1 MDVGPSALEGYRL
14 KIRTIDIFFV
24 ILLFSLSSCRSS
36 YLRYDKTEQLNK
48 NDEFESQVKIG
59 PVHAAPG
66 ANVDAGAKPTESAS
80 KPQVPEQKVVTTTA
94 EKKSSKEKKKKS
106 KGKKAEDKKL
116 EEKSQAPTAR
126 EPDIEDT
133 EGFGTGRR
141 PNVDPF
147 RVGEEV
153 VHDVHYFKV
162 SAGELALKVE
172 PFVEVNGRKSYSF
185 ATEIKS
191 GRMFSTFYSV
201 DDRVVTLMDFDLLIP
216 RVFTLHVKESAQL
229 KQARSYFDF
238 DKLEATYWEKRVT
251 EKDGE
256 EEKKLQW
263 DILNYSQNVFSTIFY
278 MRVFKWEI
286 GKEYSFRVAH
296 DKENLTFKGKALRKE
311 KLKTEIGEFSTIVIK
326 PEMMVKGIFKPVG
339 DIFIWLSDDD
349 RKYVLRIESS
359 IRIGT
364 LVSEVIRINPGQP

>member
-1 MDVGPSALEGYRL
+1 M
-14 KIRTIDIFFV
+14 
-24 ILLFSLSSCRSS
+24 SSCRSS
-36 YLRYDKTEQLNK
+36 YLRYDKVEQLNK
-48 NDEFESQVKIG
+48 NDEFESQVKIN
-59 PVHAAPG
+59 PVHSSQSESAT
-66 ANVDAGAKPTESAS
+66 VKPTELNAGAVANEAD
-80 KPQVPEQKVVTTTA
+80 KPAVNKNEI
-94 EKKSSKEKKKKS
+94 S
-106 KGKKAEDKKL
+106 KGKKKKIKGKKP
-116 EEKSQAPTAR
+116 EAPIKR

-133 EGFGTGRR
+133 EGFGIERR

-147 RVGEEV
+147 REGEEV

-162 SAGELALKVE
+162 SAGELSLKVE

-191 GRMFSTFYSV
+191 GRMFSTFYNV
-201 DDRVVTLMDFDLLIP
+201 DDRAVTLMDYDLMIP

-238 DKLEATYWEKRVT
+238 DQLKATYWEKRVT

-278 MRVFKWEI
+278 MRIFKWDI

-296 DKENLTFKGKALRKE
+296 DQENLVFKGKALRKE
-311 KLKTEIGEFSTIVIK
+311 KLKTEVGEFQTVVIK

-339 DIFIWLSDDD
+339 DIFIWLSDDE
-349 RKYVLRIESS
+349 RKFVLRIESS

-364 LVSEVIRINPGQP
+364 LVSEVVKLNPGKP

>member
-1 MDVGPSALEGYRL
+1 M
-14 KIRTIDIFFV
+14 KIRTTDIFFIA
-24 ILLFSLSSCRSS
+24 ILLVLSSCRSS

-59 PVHAAPG
+59 PVHAAPN
-66 ANVDAGAKPTESAS
+66 AEAAVKPTDPKNIVVET
-80 KPQVPEQKVVTTTA
+80 KPKDKAVA
-94 EKKSSKEKKKKS
+94 KKESSKIKKKKA
-106 KGKKAEDKKL
+106 KAAKQPE
-116 EEKSQAPTAR
+116 APTKR

-133 EGFGTGRR
+133 EGFGVGRR

-201 DDRVVTLMDFDLLIP
+201 DDRVVTLMDYDLMIP

-238 DKLEATYWEKRVT
+238 DQMKATYWEKRVT
-251 EKDGE
+251 QKDGE

-263 DILNYSQNVFSTIFY
+263 DILEYSQNVFSTIFY
-278 MRVFKWEI
+278 MRIFKWEI

-296 DKENLTFKGKALRKE
+296 DQENLVFKGKALRKE

-364 LVSEVIRINPGQP
+364 LVSEVIKLNPGQP